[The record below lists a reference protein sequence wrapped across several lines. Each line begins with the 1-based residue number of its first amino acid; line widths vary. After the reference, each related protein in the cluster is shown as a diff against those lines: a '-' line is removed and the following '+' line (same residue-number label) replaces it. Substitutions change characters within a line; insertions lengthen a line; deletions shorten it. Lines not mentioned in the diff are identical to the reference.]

1 MGTLLP
7 SYRVVR
13 EAGEIMRAVGGRVFR
28 CLLISC
34 LLCGF
39 AGAAVAKQDATKSDE
54 ARLKAAYRFER
65 GGWVYVHLEGA
76 PADIGY
82 QHGYLL
88 APEIEDGFR
97 VVQFKDVRRTQRDW
111 NFYRATAQNILWPHI
126 DEEYQQELQGIA
138 DGLKARG
145 SSMDVWDVVA
155 LNAMEEAPDYYV
167 PWLDRQQKRANAPD
181 LKAPGNCSAF
191 VATGSWTK
199 DHKPVIAHSNWT
211 DIATGKRWTIIF
223 DIVPTHGYH
232 MLTDGFPGI
241 IVSDDDFGINSAGLM
256 VTETTITGFALFD
269 PNGKPEFMRARK
281 ALQYGSSIDEY
292 VQIMLDGNNG
302 GYANDWLLA
311 DNKTGEVAR
320 FEIGLKL
327 HRVWRTKDGYFEG
340 ANFPSDPKLTKL
352 ETNFDPNNLSSSPNA
367 RRKRWEQLLPANK
380 GQIDV
385 ELGEKFLAD
394 HWDTYEGKE
403 DRNSRGLCG
412 HTTNSATGEPS
423 WSEPPYNPSGAV
435 TAQAADST
443 MAKNMMLQARAGRPC
458 GEDFIADTFLKEH
471 PEFEWQ
477 RPILT
482 DMKGNPWSEFK
493 ASDKQ

>member
-1 MGTLLP
+1 MRLGARGFVWCVFILSLM
-7 SYRVVR
+7 
-13 EAGEIMRAVGGRVFR
+13 AGIP
-28 CLLISC
+28 
-34 LLCGF
+34 
-39 AGAAVAKQDATKSDE
+39 GAASAKQDAGKGDE
-54 ARLKAAYRFER
+54 ARLKGAYRFER

-97 VVQFKDVRRTQRDW
+97 VVQFKDVHRTKRDW
-111 NFYRATAQNILWPHI
+111 GFYRATAQNILWPHI
-126 DEEYQQELQGIA
+126 DEEYQQELQGIV

-145 SSMDVWDVVA
+145 SSLDLWDVVA
-155 LNAMEEAPDYYV
+155 LNAMEEIPDYYV

-256 VTETTITGFALFD
+256 VTETTITGFTLFD

-292 VQIMLDGNNG
+292 VQIMLDSNNG

-340 ANFPSDPKLTKL
+340 SNFPSDPQLTKL
-352 ETNFDPNNLSSSPNA
+352 ETNFDPSNMTNSANA
-367 RRKRWEQLLPANK
+367 RRKRWEQVLPANK

-385 ELGEKFLAD
+385 ALGEKFLAD
-394 HWDTYEGKE
+394 HWDPYEGRE
-403 DRNSRGLCG
+403 DPNTRSLCG
-412 HTTNSATGEPS
+412 HEENSPTGEPA
-423 WSEPPYNPSGAV
+423 WSDPPYNPGGAV

-443 MAKNMMLQARAGRPC
+443 MAKNMTLQARAGHPC
-458 GEDFIADTFLKEH
+458 GEDFIADTFLKQH
-471 PEFEWQ
+471 PEFNWQ
-477 RPILT
+477 RPILQ
-482 DMKGNPWSEFK
+482 DMKGNPWTEFK

>member
-1 MGTLLP
+1 
-7 SYRVVR
+7 
-13 EAGEIMRAVGGRVFR
+13 MRFGGRLVR
-28 CLLISC
+28 RLLIVF
-34 LLCGF
+34 LLLASTVF
-39 AGAAVAKQDATKSDE
+39 AAARQDAGQPDQS
-54 ARLKAAYRFER
+54 RLKPAYRFAR
-65 GGWVYVHLEGA
+65 NGWIYIHLEGA

-88 APEIEDGFR
+88 APEIEDGLNT
-97 VVQFKDVRRTQRDW
+97 VKLKDVHRTQRDW
-111 NFYRATAQNILWPHI
+111 NFYRATAQNVLWPHI
-126 DEEYQQELQGIA
+126 DLEYQQELQGIA
-138 DGLKARG
+138 EGLKAHG
-145 SSMDVWDVVA
+145 STLDLWDVVA
-155 LNAMEEAPDYYV
+155 LNAMEEIPDYYI
-167 PWLDRQQKRANAPD
+167 PWLNKQQRPANAPN

-256 VTETTITGFALFD
+256 VTETTITGFAGFD
-269 PNGKPEFMRARK
+269 PNGKPEFVRARK
-281 ALQYGSSIDEY
+281 ALQYSSSIDRY

-311 DNKTGEVAR
+311 DNNTGEVAR

-327 HRVWRTKDGYFEG
+327 HRVWRTKDGYYAG
-340 ANFPSDPKLTKL
+340 ANYPSDPALTKA
-352 ETNFDPNNLSSSPNA
+352 ETNFNLKNMSSSPNA
-367 RRKRWEQLLPANK
+367 RRKRWQQLMPANQ

-385 ELGEKFLAD
+385 ALGETFLAD
-394 HWDTYEGKE
+394 HWDTYEGRE
-403 DRNSRGLCG
+403 DRNLHGLCG
-412 HTTNSATGEPS
+412 HGESSATGDRV
-423 WSEPPYNPSGAV
+423 WNEPPYSPMGAV

-443 MAKNMMLQARAGRPC
+443 MAKDMRLQARAGHPC
-458 GEDFIADTFLKEH
+458 GEDFIADEFLKEH

-477 RPILT
+477 RPILL
-482 DMKGNPWSEFK
+482 DMKGNPWAEFK
-493 ASDKQ
+493 SSDKP

>member
-1 MGTLLP
+1 
-7 SYRVVR
+7 
-13 EAGEIMRAVGGRVFR
+13 MRRGHRFLFPLVLSVCALF
-28 CLLISC
+28 
-34 LLCGF
+34 
-39 AGAAVAKQDATKSDE
+39 GAAAFAAAKQDANKPDE
-54 ARLKAAYRFER
+54 ARLKPAYRFQR
-65 GGWVYVHLEGA
+65 DGWVYVHLEGS

-97 VVQFKDVRRTQRDW
+97 TVKLKDVHRTKREW
-111 NFYRATAQNILWPHI
+111 EFYRQTAQSILWPHI
-126 DEEYQQELQGIA
+126 DLEYQQELQGIA
-138 DGLKARG
+138 DGLKAHG
-145 SSMDVWDVVA
+145 STMDLWDVVA
-155 LNAMEEAPDYYV
+155 LNAMEEIPDYYV
-167 PWLDRQQKRANAPD
+167 PWLNRQEKRSNAPD

-211 DIATGKRWTIIF
+211 DYATGKRWTIIF

-256 VTETTITGFALFD
+256 VTETTITGFTLFD

-281 ALQYGSSIDEY
+281 ALQYATSIDQY

-311 DNKTGEVAR
+311 DNNTGEIAR
-320 FEIGLKL
+320 FELGLKM
-327 HRVWRTKDGYFEG
+327 HRVWRTKDGYYVG
-340 ANFPSDPKLTKL
+340 ANFPSDPAFTKA
-352 ETNFDPNNLSSSPNA
+352 ETDFDPNNMASSPNA
-367 RRKRWEQLLPANK
+367 RLKRWEEVMPPSK

-385 ELGEKFLAD
+385 QLGEQFLAD
-394 HWDTYEGKE
+394 HWDTYENKD
-403 DRNSRGLCG
+403 DRNLHGLCG
-412 HTTNSATGEPS
+412 HGDTSPTGDPG
-423 WSEPPYNPSGAV
+423 WAEPPYAPMGAV

-443 MAKNMMLQARAGRPC
+443 MARNMTLQARAGHPC

-471 PEFEWQ
+471 PEFDWQ
-477 RPILT
+477 RPILK
-482 DMKGNPWSEFK
+482 DMKGNPWAEFK
-493 ASDKQ
+493 ATDKP

>member
-1 MGTLLP
+1 
-7 SYRVVR
+7 
-13 EAGEIMRAVGGRVFR
+13 MRSVARAAFW
-28 CLLISC
+28 CLITFA
-34 LLCGF
+34 LLCGL
-39 AGAAVAKQDATKSDE
+39 ASASVAKQDNAKGDE
-54 ARLKAAYRFER
+54 GRLKGAYRFER
-65 GGWVYVHLEGA
+65 SGWVYVHLEGA
-76 PADIGY
+76 PPDIGY

-88 APEIEDGFR
+88 ATEIEDGFR
-97 VVQFKDVRRTQRDW
+97 VVQFKDVHRTGRDW

-155 LNAMEEAPDYYV
+155 LNAMEEVPDYYV
-167 PWLDRQQKRANAPD
+167 PTLDRQQKRANAPD

-211 DIATGKRWTIIF
+211 DIATGKRWAIIF

-241 IVSDDDFGINSAGLM
+241 IVSDDDFGINASGLM
-256 VTETTITGFALFD
+256 VTETTIAGFSLFD

-281 ALQYGSSIDEY
+281 ALQYASSIDEY
-292 VQIMLDGNNG
+292 VRIMLDGNNG

-311 DNKTGEVAR
+311 DNKTGEIAR

-327 HRVWRTKDGYFEG
+327 HRVWRTKDGYIEG
-340 ANFPSDPKLTKL
+340 ANFPSDPRLTKV
-352 ETNFDPNNLSSSPNA
+352 ETDFDPNNMSSSPNA
-367 RRKRWEQLLPANK
+367 RHKRWQQLMPENK
-380 GQIDV
+380 GQIDL

-394 HWDTYEGKE
+394 HWDTYESKE
-403 DRNSRGLCG
+403 DRNFRGLCG
-412 HTTNSATGEPS
+412 HGYESPTGEPA
-423 WSEPPYNPSGAV
+423 WSEPPYSPMGAV

-443 MAKNMMLQARAGRPC
+443 MAKNMTLQARAGHPC
-458 GEDFIADTFLKEH
+458 GEDFIADKFLKEH
-471 PEFEWQ
+471 PQFDWE
-477 RPILT
+477 RPILQ
-482 DMKGNPWSEFK
+482 DMKGNPWAEFK